1 MKTYFVINGKD
12 GNNDGFSVQAETE
25 EEAAMLALKEMGWF
39 LMHARSIEESNENQ
53 SEI

>member
-39 LMHARSIEESNENQ
+39 LMYAQSVEEANEDE
-53 SEI
+53 SRI